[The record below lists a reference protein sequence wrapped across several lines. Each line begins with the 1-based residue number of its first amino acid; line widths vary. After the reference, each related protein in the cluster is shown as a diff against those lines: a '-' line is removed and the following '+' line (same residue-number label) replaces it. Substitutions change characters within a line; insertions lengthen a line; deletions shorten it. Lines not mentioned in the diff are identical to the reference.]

1 MHNKVLKQAYPI
13 GRLFVTVLIDFLRK
27 IFYTYFM
34 KNKKLFLFD
43 IDGVIRLGDKIIDGS
58 IELFEQIQKN
68 GGKSIFLTNNSTKS
82 SHDYVQT
89 FIDYGFRGVDKTN
102 FLTALDVAGEFLLSH
117 HKDDLIFA
125 FGTKSFKNYLKSKSL
140 KVTCDPD
147 EKNLKVVIVGYNNEM
162 TYQDICDVC
171 KVLQTTNAEYY
182 ATNMDTVCPVTFG
195 FIPDCGAICDFI
207 FSSTNKKPKFL
218 GKPTP
223 DMINLALNQSG
234 YKKEQTVMVGD
245 RLYTDIACGINAQVD
260 TILVLTGEAKL
271 SDLDTTPYKPTFV
284 YNSVK
289 DIFSEIK

>member
-1 MHNKVLKQAYPI
+1 
-13 GRLFVTVLIDFLRK
+13 
-27 IFYTYFM
+27 M

-58 IELFEQIQKN
+58 IELFEQINKN

-89 FIDYGFRGVDKTN
+89 FKDYGFKDVDETN
-102 FLTALDVAGEFLLSH
+102 FLTALDVTGEFLLSN
-117 HKDDLIFA
+117 HKNDLIFA
-125 FGTKSFKNYLKSKSL
+125 FGTKSFKNYLTSKGL
-140 KVTCDPD
+140 QITCNPD
-147 EKNLKVVIVGYNNEM
+147 DKNIKVVIVGYNNEM
-162 TYQDICDVC
+162 TYQDVCDVC

-182 ATNMDTVCPVTFG
+182 ATNMDTICPVGFG

-218 GKPTP
+218 GKPAP
-223 DMINLALNQSG
+223 DMINLAVKQSG
-234 YKKEQTVMVGD
+234 YKKEQAVMIGD

-271 SDLDTTPYKPTFV
+271 SDLDSTPYKPTFV

-289 DIFSEIK
+289 DIYNEIK